1 MIQSLLEETDS
12 NGIGFISPRLSDEK
26 IRRIAANVLSFL
38 LNFTFSLWII
48 AVLNVARLLI
58 SLLLIP
64 SNFVVSHLLS
74 VILSLPSFL
83 VCLFVCLFNTI
94 TISHWNSNNIP
105 FVIRMN
111 SVMKII
117 TPNLIWIRKSRF
129 NIESLLNQIIIIIFE
144 IMPINPKF
152 NKRMEKVQYELI
164 KILINRRLKVR
175 RIVLTLSFLLHLRL

>member
-74 VILSLPSFL
+74 VILSLF

-164 KILINRRLKVR
+164 KILINRRLKTR
-175 RIVLTLSFLLHLRL
+175 RIVTIRLFGSVLYL